1 MVVNGRIVA
10 VDIINNGTGFRRI
23 PEIRIYDDGKNC
35 GTDGG
40 YGAILIPIMTV
51 ISKTEAKDPQI
62 PVEVVYC
69 PAHRNKNLY

>member
-1 MVVNGRIVA
+1 MVKQDQWLSMVESLS

-40 YGAILIPIMTV
+40 YGASLF
-51 ISKTEAKDPQI
+51 Q
-62 PVEVVYC
+62 
-69 PAHRNKNLY
+69 L